1 MGAKQRTERENQI
14 LVAAGFTSTDQKD
27 DLWTKDGVYWFGRSA
42 AHCRVYGAR
51 CAGSPVKRFPMRSYL
66 NSLGSISRKGCRLRH
81 LSAYRDTSFRED
93 LF

>member
-42 AHCRVYGAR
+42 ALQGVRRTVCGIAR
-51 CAGSPVKRFPMRSYL
+51 KEVSDEKL
-66 NSLGSISRKGCRLRH
+66 LEL
-81 LSAYRDTSFRED
+81 TREY
-93 LF
+93 FG